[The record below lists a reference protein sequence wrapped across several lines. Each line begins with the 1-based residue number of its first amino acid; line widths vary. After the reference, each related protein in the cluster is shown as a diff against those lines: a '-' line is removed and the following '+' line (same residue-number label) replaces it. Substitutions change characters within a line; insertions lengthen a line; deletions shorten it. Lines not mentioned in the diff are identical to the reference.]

1 MNLPAS
7 QAEARLKE
15 DVEATK
21 TIAITIAVYFLSYIP
36 VIVFSIVGLNE
47 KSTEVDNWFSF
58 IARCSLELSSAV
70 NPIIYYTRTNRFRSA
85 FKQFLKDP
93 FGSIGYKEKP
103 NGHESD
109 QVIARKKDREI
120 AGDENGLQVQTD
132 GNSTRQAYTG
142 KRRNA
147 MAILSIES
155 LKVGDVSAK
164 YMQPDGREL
173 SGKACTTDLQVQDL
187 HQVREEET
195 CKGGDKEVN
204 KKKTLEK
211 KFKKRCQ
218 PLSKVH
224 SLDVA
229 EINTVTGGADGEKR
243 EEDVAYYCG
252 RKDIRQDFSG
262 KRRATITNN
271 RELQKVR
278 KTAWQ
283 AIEETQGLEPT

>member
-47 KSTEVDNWFSF
+47 KSTEADNWFSF

-103 NGHESD
+103 NGHESN

-120 AGDENGLQVQTD
+120 AAGENVQTD
-132 GNSTRQAYTG
+132 GNSTRQTYAG

-155 LKVGDVSAK
+155 LKVGDVSDK

-173 SGKACTTDLQVQDL
+173 SGEACRSNLQVQDL
-187 HQVREEET
+187 HQVSEEET
-195 CKGGDKEVN
+195 IKGGDKEVN
-204 KKKTLEK
+204 KKRTSEK

-283 AIEETQGLEPT
+283 DIEEKQGLEPT

>member
-1 MNLPAS
+1 MNLTAS

-21 TIAITIAVYFLSYIP
+21 TIAIIIAVYFLSYIP
-36 VIVFSIVGLNE
+36 AIVFSIVGLN
-47 KSTEVDNWFSF
+47 KGSTEADNWFSF
-58 IARCSLELSSAV
+58 IARCSLELSRAV
-70 NPIIYYTRTNRFRSA
+70 NPIIYYTRTSRFRSA
-85 FKQFLKDP
+85 FKRFLKNP
-93 FGSIGYKEKP
+93 SGTSRYKEKP
-103 NGHESD
+103 NGHEND
-109 QVIARKKDREI
+109 EAIPGKNDREI

-132 GNSTRQAYTG
+132 ANSTRQAYTG

-147 MAILSIES
+147 MSILSIES
-155 LKVGDVSAK
+155 LKVGDVSAE

-173 SGKACTTDLQVQDL
+173 SGKACTSEFQVQDL
-187 HQVREEET
+187 HQVSEDET

-204 KKKTLEK
+204 RKRSVEK
-211 KFKKRCQ
+211 KFKKRWR

-224 SLDVA
+224 SVDVA
-229 EINTVTGGADGEKR
+229 EINTVTGGADGETR
-243 EEDVAYYCG
+243 EEGAAYYCG

-283 AIEETQGLEPT
+283 DIEEKQGLEPT